1 MLRFTDLIAKLG
13 PWLSAGYCET
23 NSRPGFCEDWTRPI
37 WLNCSMWGI
46 EFWKFTKQL
55 LLYNVLS
62 MLKYE
67 VSCFTD
73 STAHQHASFRVM
85 GSGLRHGHH
94 SITAQESWN
103 FANSQKVFSSMCSL
117 FRSPDKISTARFNC
131 RAVRLNVT
139 LSCVSTSQSP
149 ISSKAPYRCCSPPPK
164 TRDGMWTV
172 LWEQKD
178 WKTYWRILNIL
189 KLSIAN

>member
-1 MLRFTDLIAKLG
+1 MKTGRVQYDWIAVCEGLSFGNLRKKI
-13 PWLSAGYCET
+13 
-23 NSRPGFCEDWTRPI
+23 
-37 WLNCSMWGI
+37 
-46 EFWKFTKQL
+46 
-55 LLYNVLS
+55 LLYYVLS

-85 GSGLRHGHH
+85 GSGLRHRHH

-139 LSCVSTSQSP
+139 LSCELSTSQSP

-178 WKTYWRILNIL
+178 WKHNIEWYWI
-189 KLSIAN
+189 S